1 MGWAW
6 LVISALLL
14 VDLVVRGKDF
24 SAVVSGAVLL
34 ITVGVAYVVA
44 IRPKVVATEDG
55 VRLVNPLRE
64 VFVPWSAFT
73 WADVSDVLR
82 VHADDQVFRSWA
94 VRGEQARR
102 GAGEPAAAQR
112 LRGGAGRPASDA
124 SRRAGGVDAA
134 LPGGAAQGP
143 RGEGGRCRG
152 GADRGV
158 VAGCGGVSCGSG
170 GAVAGVA
177 DRDVM
182 DVPLTPTPKSG

>member
-94 VRGEQARR
+94 VRENKRAEVRRTCGGSTATGRGRTTRVRCVPPSGWRGRCAPRRSSARPAR
-102 GAGEPAAAQR
+102 G
-112 LRGGAGRPASDA
+112 RGQVPGRGRPWRG
-124 SRRAGGVDAA
+124 RRMRWR
-134 LPGGAAQGP
+134 LL
-143 RGEGGRCRG
+143 RFRWRCGWR
-152 GADRGV
+152 R
-158 VAGCGGVSCGSG
+158 
-170 GAVAGVA
+170 
-177 DRDVM
+177 
-182 DVPLTPTPKSG
+182 

>member
-1 MGWAW
+1 MTTFRQPFSHFMGWVW

-94 VRGEQARR
+94 VRENKRAEVRENLRRLNGYGEGPDDPRQMRPAERVAWTLRSQAEQRKAR
-102 GAGEPAAAQR
+102 AGKGAGA
-112 LRGGAGRPASDA
+112 GAGPT
-124 SRRAGGVDAA
+124 
-134 LPGGAAQGP
+134 
-143 RGEGGRCRG
+143 
-152 GADRGV
+152 
-158 VAGCGGVSCGSG
+158 VAWSPD
-170 GAVAGVA
+170 AVASLAVPVA
-177 DRDVM
+177 LWLASLIVM
-182 DVPLTPTPKSG
+182 